1 MLIHTWHLVK
11 GLYGLRFLQGY
22 GYLIVSSNVEYF
34 EAVVGPHSIINLR
47 SDLHSFPSS
56 TLCSDKLKVTN
67 SEKIKLEILTIGI
80 WNINQIIVETSRH
93 IVNQIPDAQL
103 YVYEE
108 VPRIL
113 PQDPQMKMK
122 MKALILEASI
132 MATLKAKFQSRKIYS
147 LKYNVVTT
155 MFKLKVGEERVVI
168 GEQIEDICKEN
179 ELDISDE
186 IWSNLKY
193 TDSGVER
200 EQMSEALL
208 TSLAFR
214 DSVQELT
221 KIEEEKG

>member
-1 MLIHTWHLVK
+1 M
-11 GLYGLRFLQGY
+11 
-22 GYLIVSSNVEYF
+22 
-34 EAVVGPHSIINLR
+34 
-47 SDLHSFPSS
+47 
-56 TLCSDKLKVTN
+56 
-67 SEKIKLEILTIGI
+67 
-80 WNINQIIVETSRH
+80 
-93 IVNQIPDAQL
+93 NQIPDAQI

-113 PQDPQMKMK
+113 PQDPQLQMKMK
-122 MKALILEASI
+122 TLILEASI
-132 MATLKAKFQSRKIYS
+132 MATLRAKFQSQKIYS

-155 MFKLKVGEERVVI
+155 KFKLKVGEERVVI

>member
-1 MLIHTWHLVK
+1 M
-11 GLYGLRFLQGY
+11 
-22 GYLIVSSNVEYF
+22 
-34 EAVVGPHSIINLR
+34 
-47 SDLHSFPSS
+47 
-56 TLCSDKLKVTN
+56 
-67 SEKIKLEILTIGI
+67 
-80 WNINQIIVETSRH
+80 
-93 IVNQIPDAQL
+93 NQIPDAQL

-155 MFKLKVGEERVVI
+155 KFKLKIGEERVVI
-168 GEQIEDICKEN
+168 GKQIEDICKEK
-179 ELDISDE
+179 ELNVSDE
-186 IWSNLKY
+186 DWEIYQKI
-193 TDSGVER
+193 DSAVER

-208 TSLAFR
+208 TSVAFR

-221 KIEEEKG
+221 QIEEDEL

>member
-1 MLIHTWHLVK
+1 MWGILNQYGAPFNHELETGLIFIPIQHTVF
-11 GLYGLRFLQGY
+11 RQ
-22 GYLIVSSNVEYF
+22 IE
-34 EAVVGPHSIINLR
+34 
-47 SDLHSFPSS
+47 
-56 TLCSDKLKVTN
+56 SDKFRENK
-67 SEKIKLEILTIGI
+67 EILTIGI

-93 IVNQIPDAQL
+93 IVNQIPDAQI

-155 MFKLKVGEERVVI
+155 KFKLKVGEERVVI
-168 GEQIEDICKEN
+168 GEQIEDICKEK

-186 IWSNLKY
+186 MWSNLKC

-208 TSLAFR
+208 TSVAFR

>member
-1 MLIHTWHLVK
+1 M
-11 GLYGLRFLQGY
+11 
-22 GYLIVSSNVEYF
+22 
-34 EAVVGPHSIINLR
+34 
-47 SDLHSFPSS
+47 
-56 TLCSDKLKVTN
+56 
-67 SEKIKLEILTIGI
+67 
-80 WNINQIIVETSRH
+80 
-93 IVNQIPDAQL
+93 NQIPEAQL

-155 MFKLKVGEERVVI
+155 KFKLKIGEERVVI
-168 GEQIEDICKEN
+168 GKQIEDICKEK
-179 ELDISDE
+179 ELNVSDE
-186 IWSNLKY
+186 DWEIYQKI
-193 TDSGVER
+193 DSAVER

-208 TSLAFR
+208 TSVAFR